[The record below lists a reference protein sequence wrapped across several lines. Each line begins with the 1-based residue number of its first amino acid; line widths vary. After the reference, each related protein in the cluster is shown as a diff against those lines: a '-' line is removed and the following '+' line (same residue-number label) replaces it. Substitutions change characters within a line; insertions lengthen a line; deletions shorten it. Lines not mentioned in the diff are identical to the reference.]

1 MKFGRLILL
10 AITIEIISLSSVGAD
25 PVPKCGYAIEE
36 YVTIP
41 FDIAKIAFDAQD
53 NLYVGNNNNDP
64 AGEQIGKVD
73 RITKLVTSF
82 GDSLVDPDAVI
93 VDLNGTISGSGI
105 GHIIVGGSIT
115 FCGISCS
122 GYVAVITPSG
132 DTTTEIF
139 NSNVCLE
146 NPNDLVFDA
155 QGRLYAA
162 NWEGE
167 NICRIDGA
175 VLTTIVANTFGP
187 ANSMV
192 VDPNGNIYVSNT
204 TASAIRKFD
213 STGTLVDSTFL
224 ASGIPLAWGP
234 PGPYEG
240 LVIGKTLEVV
250 VVNVTTMQETVIL
263 SNIIPF
269 DVAFDSNND
278 LYVADKTLPAGQQK
292 IFRVFIAPDS
302 DGDGVFDSCDNCIDI
317 ANPAQED
324 LDGDGVGDSCDACIE
339 VAGSICYNSI
349 WEGISGLF
357 PDENCPSW
365 NLINITDVEFPTFQ
379 GDSLVISTSANAERM
394 YYTMLG
400 SQVTAIDTFVIEF
413 RMRYGGGTSDFPW
426 QSGTKIWST
435 IGGKANVLVID
446 LDEIFIWSELSV
458 KGTSVAVDTDNE
470 FHNYRMEYASTAVS
484 VYYDDSLV
492 ISGSTFP
499 YSTPDSN
506 YIFFGDATSVA
517 TGTSIWQYV
526 RHNAYAFGSDVDSD
540 GVIDSYDNCID
551 TPNPDQADAN
561 NDGEGDACCCVGD
574 RGDLNGDGT
583 DANIL
588 DLTFAVD
595 RIFRG
600 GGPSGCPAEAD
611 VNGDGNPHNVLDLT
625 FLVDRI
631 FRGGGPPGSCL

>member
-10 AITIEIISLSSVGAD
+10 AITIEIISLSSVGAN

-146 NPNDLVFDA
+146 NPNDLVFDT

-162 NWEGE
+162 NWNGE

-175 VLTTIVANTFGP
+175 VISTIVANTFGP

-192 VDPNGNIYVSNT
+192 VDPSGNIYVSNT

-213 STGTLVDSTFL
+213 STGALVDTAFL
-224 ASGIPLAWGP
+224 TSGIPMAWGP
-234 PGPYEG
+234 PGPFEG
-240 LVIGKTLEVV
+240 LIIGYTNAVA

-263 SNIIPF
+263 DSINPF
-269 DVAFDSNND
+269 DAAFDSNND
-278 LYVADKTLPAGQQK
+278 LYVVDKTLPAGQQK

-302 DGDGVFDSCDNCIDI
+302 DEDGVPDPCDNCPSI
-317 ANPAQED
+317 ANPLQED

-349 WEGISGLF
+349 WEGTSGLF

-365 NLINITDVEFPTFQ
+365 ELIDSTDVESPTLE
-379 GDSLVISTSANAERM
+379 GDSLVISTSPDPERM
-394 YYTMLG
+394 YYRMLG
-400 SQVTAIDTFVIEF
+400 PLVNDIDTFAIEF
-413 RMRYGGGTSDFPW
+413 SMRYVVGTSQSVT
-426 QSGTKIWST
+426 QSGAKVWAT
-435 IGGKANVLVID
+435 IGGRANVLVID
-446 LDEIFIWSELSV
+446 SDEIFIWATLGT
-458 KGTSVAVDTDNE
+458 KGASATVDTDSM
-470 FHNYRMEYASTAVS
+470 FHTYRMEYAGTSVS

-506 YIFFGDATSVA
+506 YIFFGEATSIA
-517 TGTSIWQYV
+517 SGTSKWLYV
-526 RHNAYAFGSDVDSD
+526 KHNAYAFDSDVDSD
-540 GVIDSYDNCID
+540 GVLDSCDNCID
-551 TPNPDQADAN
+551 TPNPAQADTDS
-561 NDGEGDACCCVGD
+561 DGIGDACCCVGN

-631 FRGGGPPGSCL
+631 FRGGGPPGPCL